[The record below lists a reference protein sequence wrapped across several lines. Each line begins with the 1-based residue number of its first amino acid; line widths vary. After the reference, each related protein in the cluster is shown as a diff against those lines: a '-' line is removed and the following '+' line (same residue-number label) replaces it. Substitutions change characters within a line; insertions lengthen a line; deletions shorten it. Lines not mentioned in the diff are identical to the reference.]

1 LPQKSWPHLE
11 GLQLAD
17 PKFFLP
23 GSVDLILGA
32 DVYGSLLENR
42 LRKGSEGSPVAQETK
57 LGWIVSGPTTFK
69 ASSLERQVYHVSVD
83 KELYD
88 LVHKFW
94 EVEEIPASETPILSN
109 EEQECED
116 HFLSTH
122 KRDSNGRY
130 IVKLPFKSNPEKLEN
145 SSNKAFR
152 LMTGLS
158 NRLNSNSKCSKAY
171 SDFMIEYEQLGHM
184 RRVPSS
190 QPEPSLVYYLPHHGV
205 LREQSLTTKLRVV
218 FNGSSPTTTGVSLN
232 DLLHTGA
239 KLQTDLFDVLL
250 WFRLSLYVFIADIEK
265 MFRSD

>member
-1 LPQKSWPHLE
+1 MPQKSWPHLE

-130 IVKLPFKSNPEKLEN
+130 IVKLPFKSNPEKLGN

-158 NRLNSNSKCSKAY
+158 NRLKSNSKFSKAY
-171 SDFMIEYEQLGHM
+171 SDFMIEYEQLDHM